1 MLPRRLS
8 VISSHRMLCCARAR
22 AAPFST
28 MPLASPSASSGI
40 HNLEANQQSTVVRQA
55 MTPNEVVKYLDNY
68 IIGQKDAKKA
78 VAIAFRN
85 RWRRQQL
92 PIEIKNEIIPKNILM
107 IGSTGC
113 GKTEIARRLAKLAD
127 APFLKT
133 EATKYTEVGY
143 HGQDVMNM
151 VKDLV
156 DVSINMTRKRIK
168 EVGYF
173 SFPPA
178 TPPPLSPTP
187 PPPSFCSLSVAS
199 QANCG

>member
-1 MLPRRLS
+1 MFPRHIVNRSNLRCFLPSPNRYLS
-8 VISSHRMLCCARAR
+8 TIV
-22 AAPFST
+22 AP
-28 MPLASPSASSGI
+28 SPSSPLDSSPLNI
-40 HNLEANQQSTVVRQA
+40 QSKSTSLRQA
-55 MTPNEVVKYLDNY
+55 MTPQEVVSYLDNY

-168 EVGYF
+168 EVIILNQQQF
-173 SFPPA
+173 LF
-178 TPPPLSPTP
+178 LL
-187 PPPSFCSLSVAS
+187 FF
-199 QANCG
+199 

>member
-1 MLPRRLS
+1 MFPRHLASRSNLRCFLS
-8 VISSHRMLCCARAR
+8 SPYR
-22 AAPFST
+22 FST
-28 MPLASPSASSGI
+28 IAAPSASAPLDSSSTLNI
-40 HNLEANQQSTVVRQA
+40 QSKSTTLRQA
-55 MTPNEVVKYLDNY
+55 MTPQEVVSYLDNY

-168 EVGYF
+168 EVR
-173 SFPPA
+173 
-178 TPPPLSPTP
+178 
-187 PPPSFCSLSVAS
+187 
-199 QANCG
+199 